1 MFQNISSPDAS
12 SPLPLITQHFSTWFK
27 YFVAG
32 LFLAALSAQVSAAE
46 SMPTG
51 LWHIIDT
58 DNGQPEALVSIEQNA
73 GTLRGTIVKVFPAPG
88 GDTAPLC
95 HLCEGELKD
104 KPMIGLT
111 ILWNL
116 KPEGKLNFIGK
127 VLDPESGK
135 VYRCQLTPQASG
147 KEMQLRIYA
156 ALFWEDR
163 KLLRVD

>member
-12 SPLPLITQHFSTWFK
+12 TPLPLITQHFSTWFK
-27 YFVAG
+27 CCIAG
-32 LFLAALSAQVSAAE
+32 LFLAALSAQVFAAE
-46 SMPTG
+46 STPTG
-51 LWHIIDT
+51 LWQIIDN

-73 GTLRGTIVKVFPAPG
+73 GTLRGTIVKVFPVPG
-88 GDTAPLC
+88 EDTAPLC
-95 HLCEGELKD
+95 RLCEGELKD

-116 KPEGKLNFIGK
+116 KPESKQHFIGK